1 VRTPGHQYWRMRG
14 SALLTVLMLY
24 LLLPGVPEVTAAQ
37 AQPDPP
43 PETIP
48 YFYDPSDVFPED
60 QQVTLTRDARLVQRS
75 GIPSVVYVRTATA
88 NEAGKESSRI
98 FADTVRREWGVE
110 SSPGADDGLV
120 VLLSYVPDHP
130 AASTAV
136 ASWGTSAFHDSGL
149 TPEYVQSVL
158 DRDVR
163 TLLDMEFPFE
173 AMVYGLRQIR
183 YGGIYFPP
191 PPDPLEGGAK
201 TLHEFLRW
209 IGPAL
214 TIGTVSGFVA
224 LSLRRHADRHIAR
237 KFLWKTV
244 GLTGTLVAVLSVLS
258 VIGRSKIG
266 IGSALLI
273 LIALTIHA
281 WLWSRPPR
289 HHSRHIQRR
298 IVPPTSQRLRKR
310 RQIQKMMATGARQ

>member
-1 VRTPGHQYWRMRG
+1 MRG
-14 SALLTVLMLY
+14 TALLTVLMLY
-24 LLLPGVPEVTAAQ
+24 FLLPGVPEVMAAQ

-43 PETIP
+43 PETLP

-60 QQVTLTRDARLVQRS
+60 QQVTLTRDARLMQRS

-88 NEAGKESSRI
+88 GEAGKESSRA
-98 FADTVRREWGVE
+98 FADTVRREWNVE
-110 SSPGADDGLV
+110 SSPDADDGLV
-120 VLLSYVPDHP
+120 ILLSYVPDNP

-136 ASWGTSAFHDSGL
+136 ASWGTSTFHDSGL

-201 TLHEFLRW
+201 TLHDVLRW
-209 IGPAL
+209 VGPVL
-214 TIGTVSGFVA
+214 TIGMVSAFVA
-224 LSLRRHADRHIAR
+224 LSLRRHADKHMAP
-237 KFLWKTV
+237 KFLWKTA
-244 GLTGTLVAVLSVLS
+244 GLTGMLVVMLSVLS
-258 VIGRSKIG
+258 VIGRSRVG

-273 LIALTIHA
+273 LVALAIQA
-281 WLWSRPPR
+281 WLWSHPPR
-289 HHSRHIQRR
+289 QQARHIERR
-298 IVPPTSQRLRKR
+298 TVPPTSQRLRKR
-310 RQIQKMMATGARQ
+310 RQARRMLATGMRR

>member
-1 VRTPGHQYWRMRG
+1 MGTPFHHYRRMKG
-14 SALLTVLMLY
+14 SALLAVLMLY
-24 LLLPGVPEVTAAQ
+24 LLLPGVPEIMAAQ

-43 PETIP
+43 PETLP

-60 QQVTLTRDARLVQRS
+60 QQVTLTRDARLMQRS

-88 NEAGKESSRI
+88 GEAGKESSRA
-98 FADTVRREWGVE
+98 FADTVRREWNVE
-110 SSPGADDGLV
+110 SSPDADDGLV
-120 VLLSYVPDHP
+120 ILLSYVPDNP
-130 AASTAV
+130 ATSTAV
-136 ASWGTSAFHDSGL
+136 ASWGTSTFHDSGL
-149 TPEYVQSVL
+149 TPEYIQSVL
-158 DRDVR
+158 DRDVS

-201 TLHEFLRW
+201 TLHDVLRW

-214 TIGTVSGFVA
+214 TIGTVSALVA
-224 LSLRRHADRHIAR
+224 LSLRRHADSHIPR
-237 KFLWKTV
+237 MFLWKTV
-244 GLTGTLVAVLSVLS
+244 GLTGTLVVMLSVLS
-258 VIGRSKIG
+258 VIGRSRVG

-273 LIALTIHA
+273 LVALAIHA
-281 WLWSRPPR
+281 WLWSRPPKR
-289 HHSRHIQRR
+289 HSRPIQSR

-310 RQIQKMMATGARQ
+310 RQTQTMLATGMRK